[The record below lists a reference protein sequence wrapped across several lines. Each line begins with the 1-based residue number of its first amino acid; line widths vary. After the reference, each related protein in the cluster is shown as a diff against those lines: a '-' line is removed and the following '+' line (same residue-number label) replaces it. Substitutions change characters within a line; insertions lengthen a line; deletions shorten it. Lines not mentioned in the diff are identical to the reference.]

1 MEWTYRIRLAHLPD
15 NICGLE
21 VRLFDRLLKI
31 MRWVEREIIV
41 TSSRKI
47 SPTSPGLVICFYT
60 PSNEAGAKVLK
71 KHEAMIEEI
80 EDISERR
87 DAEDV
92 EAGEKGGKVYKAEK

>member
-15 NICGLE
+15 NIHGLE

-47 SPTSPGLVICFYT
+47 SPESPGLVICFYT
-60 PSNEAGAKVLK
+60 SSNEAGAKVLRK
-71 KHEAMIEEI
+71 LEATIEEI
-80 EDISERR
+80 EDLKSW
-87 DAEDV
+87 
-92 EAGEKGGKVYKAEK
+92 G

>member
-1 MEWTYRIRLAHLPD
+1 MEWTYRIKLAHLPN

-60 PSNEAGAKVLK
+60 PTSFDGVKVLRK
-71 KHEAMIEEI
+71 LEATIEEI
-80 EDISERR
+80 EDLKSW
-87 DAEDV
+87 
-92 EAGEKGGKVYKAEK
+92 G